1 LVRHKMSA
9 DTPQQRR
16 ASSTDAKKEVP
27 ATNGHHLP
35 VGANGTARAAGR
47 TDDTRKLK
55 SENEH
60 LLSELKAM
68 KEQMQAVQSR
78 EKGITKAYL
87 GVCRDL
93 DHVSVPRPS
102 TVALESACNLWA
114 LTCGVGRR

>member
-1 LVRHKMSA
+1 MSA
-9 DTPQQRR
+9 DTPQKNK
-16 ASSTDAKKEVP
+16 ASSADAKKEVP
-27 ATNGHHLP
+27 ATNGYHLP
-35 VGANGTARAAGR
+35 VGANGAARAAGR

-68 KEQMQAVQSR
+68 KEQMQVVQSR

-93 DHVSVPRPS
+93 DDVSVPRPS
-102 TVALESACNLWA
+102 TVALHC
-114 LTCGVGRR
+114 RH

>member
-1 LVRHKMSA
+1 MSA

-27 ATNGHHLP
+27 VTNGHHLP

-93 DHVSVPRPS
+93 DHVSVPRHS
-102 TVALESACNLWA
+102 TVATVSCNLWA